1 MQGIRVPRF
10 LRALVAGLALLAG
23 LQVSALATAS
33 TVPPLALGMQ
43 DSYLL
48 GGSYAFLED
57 PTATLALD
65 AVLSDVAQQRFRPL
79 ASDTS
84 SANFGITRSAI
95 WLRLRLLPTPQAAPV
110 WLLEFAHPLMNH
122 VDVYQSNSAGGF
134 DEQAGGNALPYSA
147 RAVPHRNHVFA
158 LHVTPGRGSVVYV
171 RLQSRGTVVVN
182 SSLWRPEA
190 FAVRDQIVYSN
201 LSLYFGLLMG
211 LCLYN
216 LLLFFSVKDRVY
228 LVYAGFVATMALYQG
243 ALTGLGAQFVWPE
256 SAWWNAHAAHV
267 GVTSCSAL
275 SVLFTRDFLSSKFNM
290 PRVDR
295 LMQVLALVW
304 IALLVVPLALELETP
319 VRLTSL
325 VAAISIST
333 LLVAGSLGVLRGLRE
348 AKLFLLAWAAL
359 FVGASVLALLVNGI
373 MASRPLA
380 VYSLLIGSGL
390 EMVLL
395 SFALADRINSE
406 REKGRQAQ
414 AASMAKHAMV
424 EALSLSQERYRAVIE
439 QVGEGM
445 LVSQAGRT
453 VFANARA
460 LEILGV
466 SQQVVLDKGLA
477 PFIHPDDQAQWAQ
490 RQHMRQTGQA
500 TAPRFEVRLARPD
513 GLTQWLEVGDATIPW
528 DGGQATLTFFQDHT
542 ERKKA
547 ETETHAAMQRQQDL
561 NDLRS
566 RFVAMTSHEFRT
578 PLAIILSS
586 HDLLKDYGEKMPPA
600 DKHMVMQS
608 IASGVRRME
617 LMLDRVLLLGRA
629 EARMLEFNPQLGDL
643 PQLCRV
649 LELEAAALLAESPCT
664 LVCEI
669 SDGVGSFYFD
679 EQLLRHIIGNL
690 LSNAIKYSPHGGQV
704 RFAVYPV
711 GSQMVFEVSD
721 QGIGIPAD
729 ALDNLFESF
738 HRARNVGDIQGTG
751 LGLAIVKNSVDLHGG
766 TITVHS
772 EIGRGTRFTVTM
784 GGA

>member
-1 MQGIRVPRF
+1 MQCCRVF
-10 LRALVAGLALLAG
+10 SYLLTLLAGAVLWASQIGLALAD
-23 LQVSALATAS
+23 SS
-33 TVPPLALGMQ
+33 TVAPLTLGTQ

-48 GGSYAFLED
+48 GGAYTFLD
-57 PTATLALD
+57 DATAKMALQDVLAEP
-65 AVLSDVAQQRFRPL
+65 VQQRFRPL

-84 SANFGITRSAI
+84 SANFGITASAV
-95 WLRLRLLPTPQAAPV
+95 WLRLRLQPSMESPPV

-122 VDVYQSNSAGGF
+122 VDVYLSNAAGGF
-134 DEQAGGNALPYSA
+134 DLQPGGNALPYSA
-147 RAVPHRNHVFA
+147 RGVPHRNHVFA
-158 LHVTPGRGSVVYV
+158 LQVLPRRESTVYV

-228 LVYAGFVATMALYQG
+228 LVYVGFVATMALYQG
-243 ALTGLGAQFVWPE
+243 ALTGLGAQFIWPE

-275 SVLFTRDFLSSKFNM
+275 SVLFTRDFLASKINM
-290 PRVDR
+290 PRTDR
-295 LMQVLALVW
+295 LMQALALGW
-304 IALLVVPLALELETP
+304 TALLVLPLALGFDAP
-319 VRLTSL
+319 IRLTSL
-325 VAAISIST
+325 MSAVSITT
-333 LLVAGSLGVLRGLRE
+333 LLAAGTLGMLHGQRE
-348 AKLFLLAWAAL
+348 AKFFLLAWAAL
-359 FVGASVLALLVNGI
+359 FVGASVLALLVNGV

-395 SFALADRINSE
+395 SFALADRINIE
-406 REKGRQAQ
+406 RESGRQAQ
-414 AASMAKHAMV
+414 AASMVKHAMV

-445 LVSQAGRT
+445 LVTQAGRT

-460 LEILGV
+460 LEILDTNRQTV
-466 SQQVVLDKGLA
+466 QSLGLYH
-477 PFIHPDDQAQWAQ
+477 FIHPDDQGLLVLRLQL
-490 RQHMRQTGQA
+490 RQAGQP
-500 TAPRFEVRLARPD
+500 TAARYELRLARPD
-513 GLTQWLEVGDATIPW
+513 GVTQWLEVGDATIPW
-528 DGGQATLTFFQDHT
+528 DGGQAVLTFFQDLT

-547 ETETHAAMQRQQDL
+547 ESETHAAMRRQQDL

-586 HDLLKDYGEKMPPA
+586 HDLLNDYGDKMPAA
-600 DKHMVMQS
+600 DKQMVMQS

-617 LMLDRVLLLGRA
+617 LMLDRVLLLGKA
-629 EARMLEFNPQLGDL
+629 EAGMLEFNPLPGDL
-643 PQLCRV
+643 VALCRT
-649 LELEAAALLAESPCT
+649 LELEAMALLPDSQCT
-664 LVCEI
+664 LACDI
-669 SDGVGSFYFD
+669 SVDVGSFCYD
-679 EQLLRHIIGNL
+679 EKLLRHIFGNL
-690 LSNAIKYSPHGGQV
+690 LSNAIKYSPNGGVV
-704 RFAVYPV
+704 RFAVYRA
-711 GSQMVFEVSD
+711 GNQMVFEVSD

-729 ALDNLFESF
+729 ELANLFESF
-738 HRARNVGDIQGTG
+738 HRAHNVGDIQGTG
-751 LGLAIVKNSVDLHGG
+751 LGLAIVKNSVDLHAG

-772 EIGRGTRFTVTM
+772 EIGKGTRFTVTI
-784 GGA
+784 GAT